1 MRSAVTR
8 RNHGDVVSR
17 TCAAV
22 LASIPEECRD
32 VSGCVFEFALADRE
46 LVIEGELVE
55 CNVVGV
61 DVLPG
66 FNRNSGAADDLA
78 VANDI
83 SPCRDRLQR
92 NLVARGNRVTHADIV
107 AIDSDFVS
115 LRQGNTRDGYVVGLV
130 EMNGRVLRR
139 RDLRNL

>member
-1 MRSAVTR
+1 M
-8 RNHGDVVSR
+8 
-17 TCAAV
+17 
-22 LASIPEECRD
+22 
-32 VSGCVFEFALADRE
+32 
-46 LVIEGELVE
+46 
-55 CNVVGV
+55 GV

-78 VANDI
+78 IADDI
-83 SPCRDRLQR
+83 RPVGIDFSATLWPAGIGSR
-92 NLVARGNRVTHADIV
+92 TPISI